1 MTYDDAFSALGDPT
15 RRQVFEAVAKRPR
28 AVGALAAE
36 LPVSRPAVSQHL
48 RVLSDA
54 GLVMCRAE
62 GTRRIYAARPEGL
75 AEMRAWLERY
85 WSDVLES
92 FAAEVNEGG
101 RASDGSY
108 C

>member
-1 MTYDDAFSALGDPT
+1 MAYEDTFSVLGDPT
-15 RRQVFEAVAKRPR
+15 RRQVYEAVAQRPR
-28 AVGALAAE
+28 AVGELAAD

-48 RVLSDA
+48 KVLSDA
-54 GLVMCRAE
+54 GLVLCRAE

-75 AEMRAWLERY
+75 AELRAWLERY

-101 RASDGSY
+101 RGA
-108 C
+108 